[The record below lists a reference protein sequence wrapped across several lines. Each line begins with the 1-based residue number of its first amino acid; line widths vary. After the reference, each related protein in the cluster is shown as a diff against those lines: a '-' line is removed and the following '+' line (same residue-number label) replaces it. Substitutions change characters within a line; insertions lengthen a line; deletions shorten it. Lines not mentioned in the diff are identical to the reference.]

1 MCVCVNI
8 CHSNTG
14 FSSLGP
20 AMHLEALGLVTEEV
34 WEQGNAGE
42 CFGWRNLHG
51 KSWGIHKN
59 DGKQMRLED
68 GPLFVWITLRILSL
82 SI

>member
-1 MCVCVNI
+1 MYIYFIYIYIYKDIHYRYIDVCVW
-8 CHSNTG
+8 TYVTETPV

-42 CFGWRNLHG
+42 CFG
-51 KSWGIHKN
+51 
-59 DGKQMRLED
+59 
-68 GPLFVWITLRILSL
+68 
-82 SI
+82 